1 VIRLFPRF
9 LGRLSVSRKLM
20 LIYLLD
26 LSAVIYIS
34 GILINEKFIAI
45 DFARKELAGN
55 AYVAEV
61 REVLL
66 GLSRAGAEPDAALTG
81 MHRSGAHGPA
91 APPPVQPAALAERVA
106 AAQRR
111 HGEGMASAEPATA
124 LNAAL
129 QSLAG
134 APPGTAAERWQR
146 EALERGRAL
155 VTRIG
160 NQSNLILDPDLDSYY
175 TMSLVLLRYPELL
188 ELVTQIG
195 TQLQRGGADA
205 GGADAGGAPAA
216 GAEMRTLYL
225 VLEGRLDA
233 TARGIESDHAEAIA
247 AAANPQLQQAL
258 QPVQARLAAAVDAFR
273 ERSRAT
279 LEAEDAAAR
288 ATALAALRE
297 RQRALLDALHAG
309 WQTSATELDRLL
321 KVRIAGFFTR
331 MWLHLGTALSL
342 LMLILT
348 AVYFVARQIALPLK
362 RLSEVADTVRRTG
375 DHTLRAQWDSNDE
388 IGRLVLGFNGML
400 AQLDHERHIQQEL
413 AATARA
419 AQAQQHLV
427 EATPTPIM
435 VTAVPGHEVLHANG
449 PAEAWLAGR
458 RNDPWAA
465 GLDGPVRARFFQQLA
480 DRDAVDEFEVHWR
493 GGTEPAWA
501 LLSARR
507 LVYQGQ
513 PAVLTAFAPI
523 NHLKLME
530 QRLELWAKVFESS
543 SEGIVIVDAGH
554 RVLTVNHA
562 LRRATGYEVAELIGR
577 SPLLLLGDDDRAT
590 LLDGIWGTADQ
601 RGSWQGEVGI
611 ARRNDTRYPAWLVVN
626 AVRSGSGPVT
636 HYVFTALDI
645 SERKA
650 SEERIR
656 FLAHHDALTG
666 LPNRML
672 FTERLRLATQQARRS
687 GRKVAVLFIDLDRFK
702 TINDSLG
709 HHVGDALLRSVAR
722 RLLDAVRDGDTV
734 CRLGGDEFVIALN
747 GVTDSD
753 EVLGIVERRL
763 VPMIR
768 RVHAVGDTELHVS
781 CSVGISLFPDD
792 SRDID
797 DLMQHADVAMYQ
809 AKAMGRDG
817 AQFFTPE
824 LNERAHRRLRVESQ
838 LRHAIDRHELALHYQ
853 PRVDA
858 ASGALVGVEALLR
871 WRSPELGDVAPND
884 FIPIAEESRLI
895 MPIGAWVFG
904 EACRQQAAW
913 IKQGLGTVPVS
924 INLSAVQL
932 KDPDLVE
939 QLRRAVLRHGIDPS
953 ALELELTESTLMEAV
968 KDTLVP
974 LHALKRLGVSLS
986 VDDFG
991 TGYSNLSYL
1000 NRLPI
1005 DRLKIDRS
1013 FVRDL
1018 LDDPTDLAIT
1028 RAIIGLG
1035 HTLELRVVAEGVE
1048 SAAVAE
1054 ALCAAHCDELQGYHF
1069 AQPLPAAEFAAWWA
1083 ARTANVQACATG

>member
-1 VIRLFPRF
+1 MIRLFTRF
-9 LGRLSVSRKLM
+9 LGHLSVSRKLM

-45 DFARKELAGN
+45 DFARKERAGN

-61 REVLL
+61 RETLL
-66 GLSRAGAEPDAALTG
+66 GLVRIGAAPGGAKTGAATGASAGAPA
-81 MHRSGAHGPA
+81 GAFPSS
-91 APPPVQPAALAERVA
+91 APSPAALAERIA

-111 HGEGMASAEPATA
+111 HGDGMRSADPAAA
-124 LNAAL
+124 LVAAL

-134 APPGTAAERWQR
+134 APPGPAAERWRR

-195 TQLQRGGADA
+195 AQLQQGAGAGAA
-205 GGADAGGAPAA
+205 GGG
-216 GAEMRTLYL
+216 ETRTLYL

-233 TARGIESDHAEAIA
+233 TARGIESDHAEAYA
-247 AAANPQLQQAL
+247 AAANLQLQHAL
-258 QPVQARLAAAVDAFR
+258 QPVQARLAAAIDAFR

-279 LEAEDAAAR
+279 LEAEDEASR
-288 ATALAALRE
+288 AGALLALRD
-297 RQRALLDALHAG
+297 RQLSLLEALNAG
-309 WQTSATELDRLL
+309 WSTSATELDRLL
-321 KVRIAGFFTR
+321 EVRIAGFFTR

-342 LMLILT
+342 LALILT

-375 DHTLRAQWDSNDE
+375 DHTLRARWDSNDE

-400 AQLDHERHIQQEL
+400 AQLDHERQVQQEL

-458 RNDPWAA
+458 RSDPWGVALEA
-465 GLDGPVRARFFQQLA
+465 PVRARFFQQLA
-480 DRDAVDEFEVHWR
+480 DRDAVDGFEVHWR
-493 GGTEPAWA
+493 GGAEPAWA

-543 SEGIVIVDAGH
+543 SEGIVIVDAEH
-554 RVLTVNHA
+554 RVLTVNQA

-577 SPLLLLGDDDRAT
+577 SPALLLGDDDRAS
-590 LLDGIWGTADQ
+590 LLETIWATAGQ
-601 RGSWQGEVGI
+601 RGSWQGEVAM

-626 AVRSGSGPVT
+626 AVRAGRGPVT
-636 HYVFTALDI
+636 HYVFSTLDI

-666 LPNRML
+666 LPNRLL
-672 FTERLRLATQQARRS
+672 FTERLRLATQQARRQ
-687 GRKVAVLFIDLDRFK
+687 GGKVAVLFIDLDRFK

-709 HHVGDALLRSVAR
+709 HHVGDALLRSVSR
-722 RLLDAVRDGDTV
+722 RLLEAVRDGDTV

-747 GVTDSD
+747 GVSDSD

-763 VPMIR
+763 VPMVR
-768 RVHAVGDTELHVS
+768 RVHAAADTELHVA
-781 CSVGISLFPDD
+781 CSVGIALFPDD

-797 DLMQHADVAMYQ
+797 ELMQHADVAMYQ

-824 LNERAHRRLRVESQ
+824 LNERAHRRMRLESL
-838 LRHAIDRHELALHYQ
+838 LRHAIDRHELALHFQ

-871 WRSPELGDVAPND
+871 WRSPELGDVAPQD

-895 MPIGAWVFG
+895 MTIGAWVFG

-913 IKQGLGTVPVS
+913 ISQGLGVVPIS

-932 KDPDLVE
+932 RDPGLVD
-939 QLRRAVLRHGIDPS
+939 QLRAAVLRHGVDPA
-953 ALELELTESTLMEAV
+953 ALELELTETTLMEAV

-991 TGYSNLSYL
+991 TGYSNLNYL

-1035 HTLELRVVAEGVE
+1035 HTLGLRVVAEGVE

-1054 ALCAAHCDELQGYHF
+1054 ALRAAQCDELQGYHF
-1069 AQPLPAAEFAAWWA
+1069 ARPLPAAEFVAWWLA
-1083 ARTANVQACATG
+1083 QDVQMTG

>member
-1 VIRLFPRF
+1 MIRLFTRF

-45 DFARKELAGN
+45 DFARKELAGS

-61 REVLL
+61 REALL
-66 GLSRAGAEPDAALTG
+66 SLARAGAQPDGGLT
-81 MHRSGAHGPA
+81 A
-91 APPPVQPAALAERVA
+91 APPSGAPRSVNVAGSVAGSVAELALATHATPAALAERMA

-111 HGEGMASAEPATA
+111 HGEGMRSAEPAMA
-124 LNAAL
+124 LGTAL

-134 APPGTAAERWQR
+134 APPGPAAERWRR

-195 TQLQRGGADA
+195 AQLQQGAGAA
-205 GGADAGGAPAA
+205 GGG
-216 GAEMRTLYL
+216 ETRTLYL

-233 TARGIESDHAEAIA
+233 TARGIESDHAEAYA
-247 AAANPQLQQAL
+247 AAANPQLQHAL
-258 QPVQARLAAAVDAFR
+258 QPVQARLAAAIDAFR

-279 LEAEDAAAR
+279 LEAEDEASR
-288 ATALAALRE
+288 AGALLALRD
-297 RQRALLDALHAG
+297 RQLSLLEALNAG
-309 WQTSATELDRLL
+309 WATSATELDRLL
-321 KVRIAGFFTR
+321 EVRIAGFFTR

-342 LMLILT
+342 LVLILT

-375 DHTLRAQWDSNDE
+375 DHTLRARWDSNDE

-400 AQLDHERHIQQEL
+400 AQLDHERQVQQEL

-458 RNDPWAA
+458 RSDPWGVALEA
-465 GLDGPVRARFFQQLA
+465 PVRARFFQQLA
-480 DRDAVDEFEVHWR
+480 DRDAVDGFEVHWR
-493 GGTEPAWA
+493 GGAEPAWA

-543 SEGIVIVDAGH
+543 SEGIVIVDAEY
-554 RVLTVNHA
+554 RVLTVNQA

-577 SPLLLLGDDDRAT
+577 SPALLLGDDDRAS
-590 LLDGIWGTADQ
+590 LLETIWATAGQ
-601 RGSWQGEVGI
+601 RGSWQGEVAM

-626 AVRSGSGPVT
+626 AVRAGRGPVT
-636 HYVFTALDI
+636 HYVFSTLDI

-666 LPNRML
+666 LPNRLL
-672 FTERLRLATQQARRS
+672 FTERLRLATQQARRQ
-687 GRKVAVLFIDLDRFK
+687 GGKVAVLFIDLDRFK

-722 RLLDAVRDGDTV
+722 RLLEAVRDGDTV

-747 GVTDSD
+747 GVSDSD

-763 VPMIR
+763 VPMVR
-768 RVHAVGDTELHVS
+768 RVHAVADTELHVA
-781 CSVGISLFPDD
+781 CSVGIALFPDD

-797 DLMQHADVAMYQ
+797 ELMQHADVAMYQ

-824 LNERAHRRLRVESQ
+824 LNERAHRRMRLESL
-838 LRHAIDRHELALHYQ
+838 LRHAIDRHELALHFQ

-858 ASGALVGVEALLR
+858 AGGALVGVEALLR
-871 WRSPELGDVAPND
+871 WRSPELGDVAPQD

-895 MPIGAWVFG
+895 MTIGAWVFG

-913 IKQGLGTVPVS
+913 ISQGLGVVPIS

-932 KDPDLVE
+932 RDPGLVD
-939 QLRRAVLRHGIDPS
+939 QLRAAVLRHGVDPA
-953 ALELELTESTLMEAV
+953 ALELELTETTLMEAV

-991 TGYSNLSYL
+991 TGYSNLNYL

-1035 HTLELRVVAEGVE
+1035 HTLGLRVVAEGVE
-1048 SAAVAE
+1048 SAAAAE
-1054 ALCAAHCDELQGYHF
+1054 ALRAAQCDELQGYHF
-1069 AQPLPAAEFAAWWA
+1069 ARPLPAAEFVAWWL
-1083 ARTANVQACATG
+1083 ARDVQMTG